1 MYQQGKLSN
10 MYNFKKCERKNIVFI
25 ALKKDE
31 KFDEFTKI
39 NHSLKECRVT
49 LLKST
54 VISHQR
60 LQPRPDEQVTF
71 RCLDGQRGGGEPP
84 QASLPSTKYKIW
96 KIDFTCQC
104 CGYDHIRQIPE
115 LSA

>member
-10 MYNFKKCERKNIVFI
+10 MYNYKKCERKNIIFI
-25 ALKKDE
+25 ALKKDK

-39 NHSLKECRVT
+39 NHSLKECNVI

-60 LQPRPDEQVTF
+60 LQPRPDEQELLGVWMVK
-71 RCLDGQRGGGEPP
+71 GEGGEP
-84 QASLPSTKYKIW
+84 QKASLPSTKYKIW